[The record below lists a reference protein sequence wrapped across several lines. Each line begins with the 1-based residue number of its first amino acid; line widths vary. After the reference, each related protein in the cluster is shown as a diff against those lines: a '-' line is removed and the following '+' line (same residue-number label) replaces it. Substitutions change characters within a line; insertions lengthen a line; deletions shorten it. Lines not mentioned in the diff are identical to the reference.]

1 MKPFAAD
8 QQPDFCTVSGAPVT
22 VGCWGDARFRQAMP
36 QIEYTKVQAHKQ
48 WVERVALEVRR
59 PHPSSRNSC
68 LNMNDGKGDSA
79 HTCISC
85 ACGLQSHHESTLP
98 SQRYRMTRQLPQ
110 KLNPIVPQDV
120 AELASDGQ

>member
-8 QQPDFCTVSGAPVT
+8 SPARLLHCFRRSGH
-22 VGCWGDARFRQAMP
+22 CRLLGDARFRQAMP

-59 PHPSSRNSC
+59 PHPFSRNSC

-79 HTCISC
+79 HTCISYARVVC
-85 ACGLQSHHESTLP
+85 RATTSRRCRRSGT
-98 SQRYRMTRQLPQ
+98 
-110 KLNPIVPQDV
+110 
-120 AELASDGQ
+120 G